1 MDNITNKAA
10 GLTQPNR
17 AIKLKGLSHHY
28 GKINEK
34 VLIKG
39 VEAGLNFREAGELAG
54 SRAKDV
60 NNAVYKKIT
69 ASPRIKKSIIEVLE
83 KRQRWIIN
91 SIKKQDIKSAP
102 LQVKG
107 ILFGILT
114 EKLQLLKG
122 DPTQRIET
130 IPKMVFE
137 DNKKKEEMKGEKT
150 LNVHCATDK
159 ALSLTP

>member
-1 MDNITNKAA
+1 MLNATITKELNQSQ
-10 GLTQPNR
+10 GLKR
-17 AIKLKGLSHHY
+17 AY
-28 GKINEK
+28 GKIDENK
-34 VLIKG
+34 LIKAVEQG
-39 VEAGLNFREAGELAG
+39 LTLKEAGMIAG
-54 SRAKDV
+54 SRAKDI
-60 NNAVYKKIT
+60 NSSITKKISR
-69 ASPRIKKSIIEVLE
+69 SPRIKKSIIEVLE

-122 DPTQRIET
+122 DPTSRIET

-137 DNKKKEEMKGEKT
+137 EEKKEKKGEGI
-150 LNVHCATDK
+150 
-159 ALSLTP
+159 

>member
-1 MDNITNKAA
+1 MENQTI
-10 GLTQPNR
+10 
-17 AIKLKGLSHHY
+17 IKKSPQLKGLKHTY
-28 GKINEK
+28 GRIDKK

-39 VEAGLNFREAGELAG
+39 VEAGLPLSQAGRLAG
-54 SRAKDV
+54 SKAKDV
-60 NNAVYKKIT
+60 NNSVIKAIKD
-69 ASPRIKKSIIEVLE
+69 SPRLKRSIIEVLE

-137 DNKKKEEMKGEKT
+137 DTKKKEEEKKGEEIKIEAPPQAVI
-150 LNVHCATDK
+150 LN
-159 ALSLTP
+159 P